1 MPLQIGSPFTGL
13 FRMLLCIMHAGEE
26 QSEPFAGGGSSNSA
40 AASAAPDNTAV
51 IAAITQMDQ
60 IAAGNAQVAAM
71 FNMFKQML
79 PWFTTGQPLIEP
91 QPAIQPSQP
100 IPLASDVSV
109 VKQFVDQSVKDVK
122 HLQRSAASTKAAG
135 VRYTQLKSDIL
146 EDTAKPLPN
155 GLPNSLALPD
165 LQLNVSD
172 KLPSAFCDKYNSEIK
187 TALRACAKVIITQ
200 LALCKT
206 EAGAELQNLLD
217 SADTQFATD
226 LEDVLPADLD
236 PVTRARLLASATL
249 DYQSQRDTHLSELK
263 IQLANKA
270 RKQLKNEENKREAQL
285 KLLTSRDS
293 STVGN
298 AIDSKLQDFGA
309 KLKAM
314 NSGAINV
321 PDPNTLGSDIAAQ
334 VTANADMQ
342 KTLSGGLNQSR
353 KNKRGAGGDD
363 PSAAVVGKKA
373 KKKRAAAAARKKQP
387 QSSNQKSPRS
397 KNVQGAPGSSPQVA
411 ATKQANSQ
419 KRKRPQSP
427 GSGKRK
433 AKGSNKPGSK
443 KSKHGAGRGA
453 SN

>member
-60 IAAGNAQVAAM
+60 IAAGNVQVAAM

-79 PWFTTGQPLIEP
+79 PWFTTGQPLVEP

-146 EDTAKPLPN
+146 EDTSKPLPN

-206 EAGAELQNLLD
+206 EAGTELQNLLD
-217 SADTQFATD
+217 SADTQFASD

-236 PVTRARLLASATL
+236 AVTRARLLASATL

-263 IQLANKA
+263 IQLADKA
-270 RKQLKNEENKREAQL
+270 RKQLKNEDNKRKAQMT
-285 KLLTSRDS
+285 LLTSHDS

-298 AIDSKLQDFGA
+298 AIDSKLNDFGA
-309 KLKAM
+309 KLQEL

-321 PDPNTLGSDIAAQ
+321 PDPNTIGAAIADR

-342 KTLSGGLNQSR
+342 KTLSVGLNNQSR

-387 QSSNQKSPRS
+387 QNQPQNQKSPRS
-397 KNVQGAPGSSPQVA
+397 KNVQGAPGSSPRVS

-419 KRKRPQSP
+419 KRKRPQ
-427 GSGKRK
+427 

-443 KSKHGAGRGA
+443 KSKHGATRGA
-453 SN
+453 NN